1 MSPLSMLIPSR
12 HRSLAALSLLG
23 VFLVA
28 APAHGQTG
36 SDQTLYR
43 TRHYL
48 DSVATSLEKAGKSAD
63 ANAVRDRLKVGDFY
77 PGDRLVV
84 DLFGGEEPFRDT
96 VSVRAGQEVVL
107 AQFPAF
113 SLRGVLRSE
122 ADSALAAQARRY
134 MQRPIV
140 RTQPLVRLLVTGA
153 VQRPGFVTVRGD
165 AAVSDVVS
173 SAGGLTGISRLAKS
187 TVKRGSGV
195 LVSKDSLSVIFRSGM
210 TLDQADIRAGD
221 ELVID
226 EKKPS
231 NFTSVLWAASA
242 ALGVIISVISLAN
255 R

>member
-1 MSPLSMLIPSR
+1 MRIPTMMILPRLAVLASLTLGGLI
-12 HRSLAALSLLG
+12 
-23 VFLVA
+23 VVA
-28 APAHGQTG
+28 GPAQAQAG
-36 SDQTLYR
+36 SEQSLYR

-48 DSVATSLEKAGKSAD
+48 DSVATDLEKAGKTAD
-63 ANAVRDRLKVGDFY
+63 ASAIRERLKIGDFY
-77 PGDRLVV
+77 PGDRMVV

-107 AQFPAF
+107 SQFPAF

-122 ADSALAAQARRY
+122 ADSALGAQARRY

-173 SAGGLTGISRLAKS
+173 SAGGLTGVSRLARS

-195 LVSKDSLSVIFRSGM
+195 LVSKDSLSAIFRSGM

-221 ELVID
+221 ELAID

-231 NFTSVLWAASA
+231 SFTSVLWATSA
-242 ALGVIISVISLAN
+242 ALGVVISIISL
-255 R
+255 RRR